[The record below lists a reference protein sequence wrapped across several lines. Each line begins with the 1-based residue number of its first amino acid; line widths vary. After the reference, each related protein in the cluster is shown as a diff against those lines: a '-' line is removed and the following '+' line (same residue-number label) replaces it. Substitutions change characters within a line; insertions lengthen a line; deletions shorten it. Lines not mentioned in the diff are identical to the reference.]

1 MFEELKKLFAEVTQS
16 RSEFQIEKFVIGQH
30 ATPEMRFYQ
39 VILELQTLTYAYE
52 HNLLER
58 EKAVLEIEMLE
69 KSNNPIDKITAK
81 QKSLGLEQ
89 LEVSLY
95 GHKREL
101 DYLLNKL
108 KSFERTYTRQEIEE
122 AQPDYWEKRLT
133 NNARAMLMGG
143 QSVGFSY
150 IESMEQAGILDKF
163 VAEIEKQK
171 ESANDLRSLPS
182 SDEQ

>member
-1 MFEELKKLFAEVTQS
+1 MFEKVKSLIAEVTQS

-30 ATPEMRFYQ
+30 ATPEMQFYQ
-39 VILELQTLTYAYE
+39 VMLELQTLIYSYE

-58 EKAVLEIEMLE
+58 EKAILEIQALE
-69 KSNNPIDKITAK
+69 LSDNPIEKITAK
-81 QKSLGLEQ
+81 QKKLGLEQ
-89 LEVSLY
+89 LEVGLQ
-95 GHKREL
+95 GHEREL
-101 DYLLNKL
+101 TYLLNKFD
-108 KSFERTYTRQEIEE
+108 SFEHYYTRKEIEE

-133 NNARAMLMGG
+133 NNARAMIMGG

-171 ESANDLRSLPS
+171 ESVNDLRSLPN
-182 SDEQ
+182 SDE